1 MSLKYRTT
9 YCGFLT
15 RYDNCQMKT
24 ELEDIK
30 RQRKS
35 RIRILYII
43 VDVVLVTLSF
53 LFFIWVKPASKAYY
67 LPEYYQPF
75 LLFLGVWLIVSLII
89 GKYQLHKIKKPK
101 DIYVYTLISNITITG
116 IVTSLIYFN
125 NLFSYSRLIV
135 FGTIGL
141 STLLELL
148 IGYVFSAYKFAQQ
161 LSEDEERHA
170 KETKTKVFPPFVHE
184 EFDKEKTRQKRLAQ
198 REFITQTKSKRL
210 FNYLNRY
217 VDVGDPH
224 AVVFNTT
231 KIANVE
237 TLADGYYNKMV
248 NLHRVNDIRRVNK
261 FFETINER
269 VPYGGLFIGCVETKN
284 IRKKR
289 MLGQYVFPL
298 NWISYSFDVFFTRII
313 PKLWLTKR
321 IYFFVT
327 LGYERAIPHAE
338 ILGRLYSCG
347 FELVNERYIYDE
359 LFFVVRK
366 VKEPSYD
373 HNPTYGPLISLRRY
387 GKNGRLFKVYKLRT
401 MHAYSEYLQDYVYEK
416 FNLQEGGKF
425 KNDFRVTTSGKIFR
439 KFWLDET
446 PMFINIIAGDMK
458 LVGVRPLSRQYFEL
472 YSEELKEKRL
482 KTKPGLIPPFYADMP
497 KTLEEIMASE
507 MRYLEA
513 HEKHPFITD
522 VRYFFKAMWN
532 ILFKGARSK

>member
-1 MSLKYRTT
+1 MMMTGRQT
-9 YCGFLT
+9 
-15 RYDNCQMKT
+15 
-24 ELEDIK
+24 DIRHK
-30 RQRKS
+30 RRRRLQ
-35 RIRILYII
+35 ILYIFTDI
-43 VDVVLVTLSF
+43 LLVLLSF
-53 LFFIWVKPASKAYY
+53 LFFIWIKPASRTYY
-67 LPEYYQPF
+67 LPLYYRPF
-75 LLFLGVWLIVSLII
+75 LIFLVIWLVVSWII
-89 GKYQLHKIKKPK
+89 GKYDLIKIKKPK
-101 DIYVYTLISNITITG
+101 DIYAYTFISNITITG
-116 IVTSLIYFN
+116 IITSLIYFN

-135 FGTIGL
+135 FGTIIL
-141 STLLELL
+141 STILELFT
-148 IGYVFSAYKFAQQ
+148 GYIFSAYKFAQP
-161 LSEDEERHA
+161 LREEDIPSA
-170 KETKTKVFPPFVHE
+170 ETKKKVFPPFAHK
-184 EFDKEKTRQKRLAQ
+184 EFDREKTREKRKAQ
-198 REFITQTKSKRL
+198 REFIIENKSKRL

-248 NLHRVNDIRRVNK
+248 NLHRANDIRYLNK

-269 VPYGGLFIGCVETKN
+269 IPYGGLYISCVETKN

-289 MLGQYVFPL
+289 MLQRYIFPL

-313 PKLWLTKR
+313 PKLPLTKK
-321 IYFFVT
+321 IYYYIT

-347 FELVNERYIYDE
+347 FDLVDEKYINEELYFI
-359 LFFVVRK
+359 VRK

-373 HNPTYGPLISLRRY
+373 DNPTYGPLISLRRV
-387 GKNGRLFKVYKLRT
+387 GKNGRMFKVYKLRT
-401 MHAYSEYLQDYVYEK
+401 MHAYAEYLQEYVYK
-416 FNLQEGGKF
+416 KYNLQEGGKF

-446 PMFINIIAGDMK
+446 PMFINLIAGDMK
-458 LVGVRPLSRQYFEL
+458 LVGVRPLSKHYFEL
-472 YSEELKEKRL
+472 YTEELREKRM

-513 HEKHPFITD
+513 YEKYPFRTD
-522 VRYFFKAMWN
+522 IRYFFKAMWN
-532 ILFKGARSK
+532 ILFKGARSN